1 MRCGGYNL
9 PFNNFLIAEGH
20 EPNLWMDGANDP
32 NSPHAVTLEEE
43 IYLLRSKMEK
53 LFLQENSFTSDIVI
67 EISSLLDLKIN
78 EFMRVSQKNK

>member
-9 PFNNFLIAEGH
+9 PFTNLLIAEGH
-20 EPNLWMDGANDP
+20 DKNLWMDGAEDM
-32 NSPHAVTLEEE
+32 NSPHTVTLEDE

-53 LFLQENSFTSDIVI
+53 LFLEEKSFTSDIVI

-78 EFMRVSQKNK
+78 EFMRVSQKRR